1 MEYLKTVENICM
13 NWQIKMVVSFFLA
26 TTTFFLGSELT
37 PFLALFFL
45 MVMDAL
51 TRWMAEGKQKA
62 DQAGIDSWLGG
73 FYLCW
78 HDGTL
83 NSKTMRRKFFRKA
96 ITYMLLVIAFNLALK
111 SVPSIVL
118 FGADWSKFPLGFIYS
133 FLSITEVM
141 SVIENLIDAGMDFL
155 RPLSVF
161 VCKKRNDLTGGGD
174 KNVQAR

>member
-1 MEYLKTVENICM
+1 MEYLKTIANIFM
-13 NWQIKMVVSFFLA
+13 NWQVKTVVSFFLA
-26 TTTFFLGSELT
+26 TMTFFLGSELM

-45 MVMDAL
+45 MAMDVL
-51 TRWMAEGKQKA
+51 TRWMAEGKRKA
-62 DQAGIDSWLGG
+62 DQVGIDSWLEG

-83 NSKTMRRKFFRKA
+83 NSKTMGRKFFHKA

-118 FGADWSKFPLGFIYS
+118 FGADWSKLPLGFIYS

-141 SVIENLIDAGMDFL
+141 SVIENLIDAGMDAL
-155 RPLSVF
+155 RPLCVF